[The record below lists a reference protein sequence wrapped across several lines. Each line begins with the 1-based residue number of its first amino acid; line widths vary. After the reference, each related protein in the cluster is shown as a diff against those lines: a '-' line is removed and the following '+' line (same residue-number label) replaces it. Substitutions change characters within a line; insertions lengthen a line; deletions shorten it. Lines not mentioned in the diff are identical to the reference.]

1 MLARLT
7 FPLLAL
13 VALGCAAEEDGTTAT
28 VDDASNT
35 GAPSGTIADDG
46 CETGFREGRCPAD
59 FSLPNGMDELIS
71 LHEQRGATVAVIG
84 SAEF

>member
-28 VDDASNT
+28 F
-35 GAPSGTIADDG
+35 DDG
-46 CETGFREGRCPAD
+46 ANTVATTGTASDDDCQTGFREGRCPAD
-59 FSLPNGMDELIS
+59 FTLPNGMDELVS